1 MDSLKWM
8 FRGDLSNFPQIQ
20 FLVVS
25 SLLMYEDDCTEMV
38 TCAIISILG
47 VLSVEN
53 QINVIDHIS
62 LAANRELQESTLLDS
77 VVKRI
82 WFDYKLYHDP
92 HKSYTDTGVG
102 PSDTE
107 IDTFH
112 TNLIGRIYQNI
123 FNRFTKT
130 TYQKNSDSVFI
141 KDVSNKTGFATL
153 EEKKPDAEINL
164 INSKSKVHMSA

>member
-1 MDSLKWM
+1 M

-62 LAANRELQESTLLDS
+62 LAAYWELQESTLLDS
-77 VVKRI
+77 DVKKLWI
-82 WFDYKLYHDP
+82 AYKLYHDP
-92 HKSYTDTGVG
+92 GVG

-107 IDTFH
+107 IDTFD
-112 TNLIGRIYQNI
+112 TSLIRGTYQNI

-153 EEKKPDAEINL
+153 EVMKSDVEINL
-164 INSKSKVHMSA
+164 MYSKVNMSA